1 MRQKVGEAHA
11 LTARSEPVRSHTILV
26 AVACV
31 GRIGKELGR
40 RARRLVHDI
49 VEALEIDICFFAA
62 VAFKLSTDGSRALR
76 EACVDAVRRHFHV
89 VKEAISCVL
98 RLAAD
103 EVAHLSS
110 VYFTLP
116 LILPLSATVNTL
128 LRSNGSSLSLT
139 KTSMSCSW
147 LMYILDLGRQ
157 YLQYTKS
164 SSTARPITPAIG
176 PMTAPIVALAC
187 DPTSQYG
194 G

>member
-31 GRIGKELGR
+31 GRVGKKLGR

-89 VKEAISCVL
+89 VNEAISCVL

-103 EVAHLSS
+103 ELAHLSS
-110 VYFTLP
+110 
-116 LILPLSATVNTL
+116 ILHAAFDFAAQRDREHALQVQRLVIVLDEDVDVVLVADVHPG
-128 LRSNGSSLSLT
+128 LRSP
-139 KTSMSCSW
+139 
-147 LMYILDLGRQ
+147 ILAVHE
-157 YLQYTKS
+157 K
-164 SSTARPITPAIG
+164 
-176 PMTAPIVALAC
+176 
-187 DPTSQYG
+187 
-194 G
+194 